1 MRRTLANKYKWI
13 PNTRQ
18 ATSLKFGS
26 DLSDDGEH
34 GDAPVVQLLA
44 TLGLRFRVALPVL
57 FGALQGLIYGAG
69 TTRTTLRITLA
80 VQSLGFV
87 RLYGLKECEGVEF
100 RGFLRPL
107 FNLQKYR
114 S

>member
-69 TTRTTLRITLA
+69 TTRDYSEDYTSGSESRVRTALR
-80 VQSLGFV
+80 S
-87 RLYGLKECEGVEF
+87 
-100 RGFLRPL
+100 
-107 FNLQKYR
+107 
-114 S
+114 